1 MKDLI
6 VINKEYIK
14 TKRLRKV
21 ASDKVR
27 ERKKAGCL
35 LLNLKA
41 SINGKAYRLIRDRE
55 LKPILFLIKN
65 FTFHFAY

>member
-6 VINKEYIK
+6 VINKENIK

-21 ASDKVR
+21 ASDRVR
-27 ERKKAGCL
+27 ERKKARSL

-41 SINGKAYRLIRDRE
+41 SING
-55 LKPILFLIKN
+55 
-65 FTFHFAY
+65 